1 MKNSKKKN
9 KHGLSYRTTK
19 LTLYFSWLAVR
30 RYLRCVKKLRPFDYF
45 LMACAF
51 PFIFVCL
58 IACVIVLPL
67 SFIFKFNDEK
77 VFEIF
82 VEKVDTVAELTMNVI
97 RDVCLLFNC
106 EGLLWRLF
114 WSDVEW
120 SVFEG
125 QYHERARHVKLKTEN
140 FTKWFELQSYKMPIT
155 KDVYDWYMKHTDS
168 NYIKEVEDKR
178 KKRKKK

>member
-30 RYLRCVKKLRPFDYF
+30 RYLRCVKKLLPFDYF
-45 LMACAF
+45 LMACTF

-77 VFEIF
+77 VLENF
-82 VEKVDTVAELTMNVI
+82 VEKVGTVAELTMNVI
-97 RDVCLLFNC
+97 RDVCLFFHC

-120 SVFEG
+120 SVFEE
-125 QYHERARHVKLKTEN
+125 QYPERARHVKLKTDN

-168 NYIKEVEDKR
+168 SYIKEVNDKR